1 MTTNTTTTGR
11 VKTVTPESL
20 TEFDLPRY
28 VRFQIVDEN
37 DPQKSRTVHMNLAE
51 VLFSEDMNVYRL
63 ISTTGGGHI
72 VPASTE
78 INVIVET
85 AAEVAQRQ
93 AAAKRAA
100 ETDGIVQLHSI
111 RGGLA

>member
-1 MTTNTTTTGR
+1 MTTNTPTTGR

-20 TEFDLPRY
+20 TAFDLPRY

-37 DPQKSRTVHMNLAE
+37 DPEKSRTIHMNLAE

-72 VPASTE
+72 VPAKTE

-85 AAEVAQRQ
+85 AAEVVKRQ
-93 AAAKRAA
+93 AAAKRDA
-100 ETDGIVQLHSI
+100 ETNGITQLRVI
-111 RGGLA
+111 QGGIA